1 MTSVQEA
8 LAHAEAEQASKD
20 IAKKREQAKPTMSL
34 LHHIAA
40 TQAIGTGFTV
50 TLLDGTSYKA
60 AKGDFV
66 FTDGLETLKQLQAL
80 SADEF
85 INRMNHKMACQARK
99 FVYGLDDS
107 HLSFVSERLGRM
119 ESASPGDAA

>member
-40 TQAIGTGFTV
+40 TQAIGIGFTV

-66 FTDGLETLKQLQAL
+66 FTDGL
-80 SADEF
+80 S
-85 INRMNHKMACQARK
+85 IVH
-99 FVYGLDDS
+99 DS
-107 HLSFVSERLGRM
+107 RRIYFPLTSIKSILIHN
-119 ESASPGDAA
+119 PGDK

>member
-1 MTSVQEA
+1 
-8 LAHAEAEQASKD
+8 LAASSRVSHRSL
-20 IAKKREQAKPTMSL
+20 AGPFGGKPTMSL

-66 FTDGLETLKQLQAL
+66 FTDGL
-80 SADEF
+80 S
-85 INRMNHKMACQARK
+85 IVH
-99 FVYGLDDS
+99 DS
-107 HLSFVSERLGRM
+107 RRIYFPLTSIKSILIHNPS
-119 ESASPGDAA
+119 DK